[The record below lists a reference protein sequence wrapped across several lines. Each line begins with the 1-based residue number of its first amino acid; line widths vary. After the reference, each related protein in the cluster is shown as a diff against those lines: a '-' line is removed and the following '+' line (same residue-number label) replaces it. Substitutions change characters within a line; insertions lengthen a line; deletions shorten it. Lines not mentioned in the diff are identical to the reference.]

1 MQVYLDKTP
10 ILNANVSLVFKGRPY
25 FSLILNLMQRL
36 NLHLNA
42 TETDEFSK
50 NVSSVVS
57 SRGTKLAIETTDV
70 FVPL

>member
-10 ILNANVSLVFKGRPY
+10 ILNANVNLVFKGRPY
-25 FSLILNLMQRL
+25 FSVILNLMQRL

-57 SRGTKLAIETTDV
+57 SRGTKLAIVTTDV

>member
-1 MQVYLDKTP
+1 M
-10 ILNANVSLVFKGRPY
+10 
-25 FSLILNLMQRL
+25 LNLMQRL

-70 FVPL
+70 FAPL